1 MVSTFT
7 VSGPELEKWFQGKNE
22 LCDYLCSYSCSE
34 GERESRYKNNW
45 TRVIWDVTTVGWLAD
60 GDFMND
66 CLKPSPIPEY
76 DGYYAFSSSRH
87 PIRYVN
93 SIHRDALI
101 ADLVKT
107 LTEA

>member
-1 MVSTFT
+1 
-7 VSGPELEKWFQGKNE
+7 
-22 LCDYLCSYSCSE
+22 
-34 GERESRYKNNW
+34 
-45 TRVIWDVTTVGWLAD
+45 
-60 GDFMND
+60 MND

>member
-1 MVSTFT
+1 M
-7 VSGPELEKWFQGKNE
+7 
-22 LCDYLCSYSCSE
+22 
-34 GERESRYKNNW
+34 
-45 TRVIWDVTTVGWLAD
+45 IWDVTTVGWLAD

-66 CLKPSPIPEY
+66 CHKPSPIPEY